1 MRTECRVPAKLILS
15 GEHAVVFGKPA
26 LSLAINLYGYAQFEF
41 TPANV
46 PQIELSLSDFNHHQ
60 AWSFQQAWD
69 QAMDIESRYLTYQQ
83 AALSIRQVCQSVFDI
98 PLLVL
103 FHFEQR
109 YGLKSGHW
117 RIGYRSNIWQGRGLG
132 SSAALIVSLLA
143 GLFKLH
149 QIDDKSALFELS
161 RLIESRQHGQS
172 SGLDPATL
180 IQGGVIRF
188 QSGQYQSI
196 ETPNHQAWL
205 IDTGMPESTTGE
217 CVDHVKQ
224 HYGSNVAL
232 WQKFGECTDAI
243 HQAWCASD
251 TSGLITAIRQN
262 QNLLTQIQVVPPGVQ
277 AFIQQLESETQGA
290 AKLCGAG
297 SLVGD
302 AGGVL
307 MLVSQ
312 SSPQSLCERYGFPF
326 QAIQTDPQ
334 GVQCEVA

>member
-1 MRTECRVPAKLILS
+1 MRVHCRVPAKLILS
-15 GEHAVVFGKPA
+15 GEHSAVYGQPA
-26 LSLAINLYGYAQFEF
+26 LSAAIDLYGHALWRLS
-41 TPANV
+41 PSNN
-46 PQIELSLSDFNHHQ
+46 PQIEIHLADLSLHQ
-60 AWSFQQAWD
+60 AWSFQQAW
-69 QAMDIESRYLTYQQ
+69 QNAIDIESRYLAYQQ
-83 AALSIRQVCQSVFDI
+83 SGLSIRQVCQTPFD
-98 PLLVL
+98 LVHLVL
-103 FHFEQR
+103 FHFEQT
-109 YGLKSGHW
+109 YGLQRGHW
-117 RIGYRSNIWQGRGLG
+117 QLDYHSDIWQGRGLG

-143 GLFKLH
+143 GLFKAH
-149 QIDDKSALFELS
+149 GIEDSDALFKLS
-161 RLIESRQHGQS
+161 RLVESRQHGQS
-172 SGLDPATL
+172 SGLDPATI
-180 IQGGVIRF
+180 IQGGLMRF
-188 QSGQYQSI
+188 QSGQWQSL
-196 ETPNHQAWL
+196 ETANHQAWL

-217 CVDHVKQ
+217 CVDHVKK
-224 HYGSNVAL
+224 HYGNNAAL

-243 HQAWCASD
+243 HQAWCAAD

-262 QNLLTQIQVVPPGVQ
+262 QNLLTQIQVVSPGVQ

-290 AKLCGAG
+290 AKICGAG